1 MRAYAT
7 PTAIML
13 NCDERNNGRGLNVT
27 KAEQCAAMG
36 VTAMCGFVLNPW
48 AAIGAFGGCCFLMA
62 MPSATS
68 TFMQRVLLAFFSWV
82 MGYGSG
88 AVVYP
93 GPPWSQ
99 EAMLVSAAA
108 AALSS
113 VAFTGIYAAIS
124 ENKDLPP
131 WLLSISE
138 MIKNWGR
145 K

>member
-1 MRAYAT
+1 M
-7 PTAIML
+7 
-13 NCDERNNGRGLNVT
+13 T
-27 KAEQCAAMG
+27 KTEQCAAMG
-36 VTAMCGFVLNPW
+36 ITAMCGFVINPW

-62 MPSATS
+62 MPSATNGL
-68 TFMQRVLLAFFSWV
+68 MQRLMLCFFSWI

-88 AVVYP
+88 AVLYP

-113 VAFTGIYAAIS
+113 VAFTSVYAAMS
-124 ENKDLPP
+124 DNGDLPR
-131 WLLSISE
+131 WLLSTIE
-138 MIKNWGR
+138 VIKTWGR

>member
-1 MRAYAT
+1 M
-7 PTAIML
+7 
-13 NCDERNNGRGLNVT
+13 T
-27 KAEQCAAMG
+27 KAEQCAALG
-36 VTAMCGFVLNPW
+36 VTAMCGFVINPW

-62 MPSATS
+62 MPSATN

-88 AVVYP
+88 AVFYP

-113 VAFTGIYAAIS
+113 VAFTGIYAS
-124 ENKDLPP
+124 MHSNTDLPR
-131 WLLSISE
+131 WLLSIVE
-138 MIKNWGR
+138 IVRNWR
-145 K
+145 SK